1 MNNKPTANRNP
12 VQWWKI
18 GLCALGA
25 LLIAGAIIYSL
36 MIRNG
41 ANSGASAN
49 AAATPAAA
57 ANNAQTSTGIGELNW
72 AKNIGKNYANSDF
85 IFVILPGNADSTKA
99 VDQTVAGTIEKIKV
113 DGTVADV
120 LTLSPQDPE
129 FQITADRLKIS
140 EFPAILLLAATGQGA
155 IINGDITETKLLQ
168 AYLTI
173 VKTCAPGGNSGCCP
187 K

>member
-1 MNNKPTANRNP
+1 MNNKPTVNKNP

-18 GLCALGA
+18 GLCALGV
-25 LLIAGAIIYSL
+25 LLIAGAVIYAL

-41 ANSGASAN
+41 ASASTAGI
-49 AAATPAAA
+49 PAAA

-72 AKNIGKNYANSDF
+72 AKNISKNYANSNYV
-85 IFVILPGNADSTKA
+85 FVILPGNADSTKA
-99 VDQTVAGTIEKIKV
+99 VDQTVAGTIEKIKA

-120 LTLSPQDPE
+120 LTLSSQDPE

-140 EFPAILLLAATGQGA
+140 KFPAILLLAATGSGA

-168 AYLTI
+168 TYLTLQ
-173 VKTCAPGGNSGCCP
+173 KTCIPGASGCCP